1 MARGTGPGTFSV
13 AGGGVVVGLG
23 SLHGQPPLDPG
34 QNLAVLVQ
42 ESVPAVGALLQLGV
56 PLVLETEDA
65 VI

>member
-1 MARGTGPGTFSV
+1 M
-13 AGGGVVVGLG
+13 VVGLG

-56 PLVLETEDA
+56 PLVLEMEDA